1 MESGYEE
8 RTSKFKR
15 TLFLRKEKLKISILD
30 VFYLVFSQL
39 SVGGFALL
47 LFVPTGLVG
56 PNFYRLMGSIYLLV
70 SGLSR
75 CANLALHQQPV
86 TFRNFFGFWQN
97 PESIAVICF
106 VLIVL
111 FYTLSW
117 WFETPLLTRCLF
129 WSGLISGG
137 VWLILST
144 QRYLQI
150 VQLPG
155 EMFVLSLQF
164 LTAAGLL
171 GAVHTGMWFGH
182 WYLVVPDLPVVYLK
196 RFNTVLL
203 CTLSGVAL
211 LLCLNLF
218 FRQQSTD
225 PVPFNLFYQIIFSM
239 RVLIG
244 IGGTLFLYFITWDC
258 LRPKSVARD
267 VLGATRAATGFLFIA
282 IITVL
287 LGEFCS
293 RLLFLE
299 MRFIF

>member
-1 MESGYEE
+1 M
-8 RTSKFKR
+8 F
-15 TLFLRKEKLKISILD
+15 SIVD

-39 SVGGFALL
+39 AVGGFALL
-47 LFVPTGLVG
+47 LLVPKELVG
-56 PNFYRLMGSIYLLV
+56 ANFYRLMGSIYLLV

-86 TFRNFFGFWQN
+86 TFRNFFGSWQN
-97 PESIAVICF
+97 PESISVICF
-106 VLIVL
+106 VLIV
-111 FYTLSW
+111 FIYTLSW
-117 WFETPLLTRCLF
+117 WFRTPLLTRLLF
-129 WSGLISGG
+129 FSGFISGV
-137 VWLILST
+137 VWLILSA

-150 VQLPG
+150 LQLPG
-155 EMFVLSLQF
+155 EMFLLPLQF
-164 LTAAGLL
+164 LTAAALL
-171 GAVHTGMWFGH
+171 GAVHSGMWFGH
-182 WYLVVPDLPVVYLK
+182 WYLVVPDLPVIYLK

-225 PVPFNLFYQIIFSM
+225 TVSFNLFYQIIFSM

-244 IGGTLFLYFITWDC
+244 IIGTLFLYFITWVC
-258 LRPKSVARD
+258 LRPKSIARD